1 MCKHQ
6 NPTATCCQC
15 LTEQFRMYELKY
27 RMERE
32 RKIAARLA
40 GRPRR

>member
-15 LTEQFRMYELKY
+15 LTELFRTFELKH

-32 RKIAARLA
+32 RRIAAKLS
-40 GRPRR
+40 GRPS